1 MMLKRGEIMKVTEIG
16 SRGLMFDFEDGET
29 TLGQTIVYLIK
40 GEKYFFLCDTQTGSK
55 PMSLVKDYIEEE
67 LKNKQLIIFNS
78 HYHWDHIWGNDF
90 FEDSIIVS
98 HSKARDNMIENAEK
112 ELKEN
117 SKFVEG
123 KIKIKY
129 PDITFDKKL
138 SFEDE
143 GVEFIYAPGHTS
155 GHAICY
161 DKKEKIVFVGDLVEE
176 PIPMLLDKDL
186 DAFRNSLEYILT
198 MNANTYVTT
207 HSYIASEEMVNVN
220 LQYVKAVIDNKKTP
234 EKILKNYPDI
244 ETLDKFNR
252 NNVMILKYENIL
264 KNSNNNFDGDRF
276 REELYK
282 EMKIDKSKY
291 DSTVEMIASIDKD
304 KLEKK
309 LKEKV

>member
-1 MMLKRGEIMKVTEIG
+1 
-16 SRGLMFDFEDGET
+16 
-29 TLGQTIVYLIK
+29 
-40 GEKYFFLCDTQTGSK
+40 
-55 PMSLVKDYIEEE
+55 
-67 LKNKQLIIFNS
+67 
-78 HYHWDHIWGNDF
+78 
-90 FEDSIIVS
+90 
-98 HSKARDNMIENAEK
+98 
-112 ELKEN
+112 
-117 SKFVEG
+117 
-123 KIKIKY
+123 
-129 PDITFDKKL
+129 
-138 SFEDE
+138 
-143 GVEFIYAPGHTS
+143 
-155 GHAICY
+155 
-161 DKKEKIVFVGDLVEE
+161 
-176 PIPMLLDKDL
+176 
-186 DAFRNSLEYILT
+186 

-291 DSTVEMIASIDKD
+291 DSSVEMIASIDKD